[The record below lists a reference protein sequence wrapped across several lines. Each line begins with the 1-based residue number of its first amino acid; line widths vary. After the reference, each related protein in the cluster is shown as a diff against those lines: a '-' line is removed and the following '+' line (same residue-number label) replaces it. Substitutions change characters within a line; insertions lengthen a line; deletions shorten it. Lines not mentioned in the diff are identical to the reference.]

1 MYNKREKAA
10 IARAQEIVSLEIELK
25 VAVEG
30 FSMIQKK
37 LREIHAKRVRV
48 INQTD
53 VYYNHPLRDFSKTH
67 EVLRIRV
74 EKPEKPVLTYKSPVS
89 SRRSKIRIEYEVSF
103 DDVHCISDILKALG
117 FKPLV
122 TVIKR
127 RETWKLENVFINLD
141 TVNGLGRFVE
151 IEAVCRKEEKNIAED
166 MLFSTLSY
174 LGLKDKPIIT
184 KSYFELMHKG
194 STVRP

>member
-1 MYNKREKAA
+1 V
-10 IARAQEIVSLEIELK
+10 VSLEIELK

-30 FSMIQKK
+30 FSAIRKK
-37 LREIHAKRVRV
+37 LKEIHAKRVCA

-53 VYYNHPLRDFSKTH
+53 VYYDHPLRDFRKTH
-67 EVLRIRV
+67 EILRIRV
-74 EKPEKPVLTYKSPVS
+74 EKPEKLVLTYKSPVP
-89 SRRSKIRIEYEVSF
+89 SRRSKTRIEYEVNF
-103 DDVHCISDILKALG
+103 DDAPSIRNILKALE

-127 RETWKLENVFINLD
+127 RETWKLKDVSIHLD

-166 MLFSTLSY
+166 MLFSTLSD
-174 LGLKDKPIIT
+174 LNLKDKPIIT
-184 KSYFELMHKG
+184 KSYFEMMYKEPRVKLE
-194 STVRP
+194 